1 MEKIDM
7 SKIVPGKSYLVV
19 VENKRGYRHASVA
32 EYWPKYTKED
42 EGDWDDDAREDLD
55 YDEEKD
61 TFYWPEGWYEM
72 CYESDIN
79 YIIHGT
85 VTYYQE
91 IVYPEKEQ

>member
-7 SKIVPGKSYLVV
+7 SKIVPGKSYLVLV
-19 VENKRGYRHASVA
+19 VNDRGNRHASIA
-32 EYWPKYTKED
+32 KYWSTKEYE
-42 EGDWDDDAREDLD
+42 EGDSIDNWDEWNEDDD
-55 YDEEKD
+55 KS
-61 TFYWPEGWYEM
+61 YWPEGWYEM

-85 VTYYQE
+85 VTHYTE